1 MRRGITV
8 VATALALAVL
18 PAAAWAQDA
27 EPQDGEPTAAEQDE
41 VGIGDGV
48 SATRQAQQ
56 EPEDEV
62 GIGDADA
69 VECRGTVAATVVD
82 LSGAPVDGAVLNVAG
97 QQVSSGG
104 AVDSLCG
111 EVAASLLVAPD
122 GYAPA
127 GPVDQVAQ
135 VRQATTTTVTFTVDP
150 VEVLGTQFEQPAE
163 APPAAAPPAPTT
175 DDTDAAP
182 DDEVAAPEL
191 AATGP
196 EDAPTLALLAL
207 LCGLLGTVMVGL
219 TPAPA
224 RAGRD

>member
-1 MRRGITV
+1 MRRGITIA
-8 VATALALAVL
+8 ATALALVVV

-27 EPQDGEPTAAEQDE
+27 EPQSSEQDE
-41 VGIGDGV
+41 VGIGGAD
-48 SATRQAQQ
+48 AETRETQQ

-62 GIGDADA
+62 GIGEPDA

-82 LSGAPVDGAVLNVAG
+82 LDGAPVAGAVLNVAG
-97 QQVSSGG
+97 QQVASG
-104 AVDSLCG
+104 ATVDSLCG

-163 APPAAAPPAPTT
+163 APPAAPPAPPTG
-175 DDTDAAP
+175 DAEAGP

-196 EDAPTLALLAL
+196 EDAPTLALVAL
-207 LCGLLGTVMVGL
+207 LCGLLGTMML
-219 TPAPA
+219 TLAPAPA
-224 RAGRD
+224 RGGRD

>member
-1 MRRGITV
+1 MRRGMTV

-27 EPQDGEPTAAEQDE
+27 EPQDAEQDE
-41 VGIGDGV
+41 VGIGGGAA
-48 SATRQAQQ
+48 ATRETQQ
-56 EPEDEV
+56 EPQDEV
-62 GIGDADA
+62 GIGEADA
-69 VECRGTVAATVVD
+69 VECRGTVTATVVD
-82 LSGAPVDGAVLNVAG
+82 LDGAPVAGAVVSVAG
-97 QQVSSGG
+97 QQVASGG

-127 GPVDQVAQ
+127 GPTEQVAQ

-163 APPAAAPPAPTT
+163 APPAAAPPAPTS
-175 DDTDAAP
+175 DDAEAAP

-196 EDAPTLALLAL
+196 EDAPTLVLIAL
-207 LCGLLGTVMVGL
+207 LCGLLGTMLLAL
-219 TPAPA
+219 TPAPV
-224 RAGRD
+224 RVGRD